1 MDTYRASESSN
12 NSSKRKRTLF
22 QEKQKGGFICATCRV
37 WVLSSH
43 TIYFEFDNS
52 TESSE
57 NIGTIIEELRA
68 DLVAVTEARASEV
81 GCLGDKLAAAQA
93 ELAQAATF
101 HAAAEASIESLGAET
116 KQRQADS
123 VRQAAVFAMEMA
135 VMQETHKEKLRTAY
149 EVAEEAEGLRAELVA
164 VTEARA
170 SEVGCLGGKLAAAQ
184 AELAQAA
191 IFHAAAEE
199 FFESWDAQ
207 AQQRQA
213 DSVKQVATAEE
224 QRLEQESARD
234 AAVAAATATA
244 AAVSATA
251 VAAGPTEKG
260 HCNGQR

>member
-1 MDTYRASESSN
+1 
-12 NSSKRKRTLF
+12 
-22 QEKQKGGFICATCRV
+22 
-37 WVLSSH
+37 
-43 TIYFEFDNS
+43 
-52 TESSE
+52 
-57 NIGTIIEELRA
+57 
-68 DLVAVTEARASEV
+68 
-81 GCLGDKLAAAQA
+81 
-93 ELAQAATF
+93 
-101 HAAAEASIESLGAET
+101 
-116 KQRQADS
+116 
-123 VRQAAVFAMEMA
+123 
-135 VMQETHKEKLRTAY
+135 
-149 EVAEEAEGLRAELVA
+149 